1 MFESCAYAYR
11 ASSVNIVDRVLKLNL
26 SKMETYDEEESLFFS
41 VGIKKKR
48 ESIKKDNRY

>member
-26 SKMETYDEEESLFFS
+26 SKMETYDEEEVFFLS
-41 VGIKKKR
+41 
-48 ESIKKDNRY
+48 E